1 MSRINMTATAPYNYE
16 LASIECIRA
25 VDPRT
30 GNRVMIRGPFFTPA
44 QLATILGMNERS
56 LYPWTTKG
64 TKDGH
69 LRTVLVTDRRLASAS
84 MVYEF
89 LMNSHGRIRDKLP
102 IFEKYMRKYHEAR
115 LLEHTHMSAIE
126 TYTPEGYKP
135 RKVVIRRKKEDT
147 YE

>member
-1 MSRINMTATAPYNYE
+1 MSRINMTATASYNYE

-64 TKDGH
+64 TEDGH

-89 LMNSHGRIRDKLP
+89 LKNSHGRIRDKLA
-102 IFEKYMRKYHEAR
+102 IFEEYMRKYQENSMAEDAR
-115 LLEHTHMSAIE
+115 MSAIE
-126 TYTPEGYKP
+126 AYTPEGYKP
-135 RKVVIRRKKEDT
+135 RKVTIKRKKEAVH
-147 YE
+147 E